1 MKKLISLII
10 IFAICSTLA
19 VPAAAITGQP
29 EIAAKSAV
37 LMEKETGTIIFE
49 KNAHEKLAPA
59 SVTKIMTLLLVMEAL
74 KNGSL
79 SIDDNITISAHAA
92 SMGGS
97 QVFLEEG
104 EQMKGEDLI
113 KAVIIS
119 SANDAAVALA
129 ERVAG
134 SENIFVERMNEKA
147 AQLGMNDTHFENSTG
162 LDAEGHVTSA
172 YDIALMSRALLKY
185 DHVKKYS
192 TIWMDSLRNGAFGL
206 TSTNKLIKTYS
217 GITGLKTGFTKT
229 AMYCMSATAER
240 DGMELISAVMCAP
253 TSPERFESA
262 KILLDFGFANYALA
276 DLNPDEK
283 LQPVNVILG
292 KNSLVQPEIGNG
304 SKILIEKSQ
313 IKSLKKSIT
322 VVESI
327 EAPVEAGQKLGEMI
341 VEANGEKLA
350 AIPIVAS
357 ESIAKMTWGDVFA
370 KFSNMIFMGS

>member
-1 MKKLISLII
+1 
-10 IFAICSTLA
+10 
-19 VPAAAITGQP
+19 
-29 EIAAKSAV
+29 
-37 LMEKETGTIIFE
+37 
-49 KNAHEKLAPA
+49 
-59 SVTKIMTLLLVMEAL
+59 MEAL

-304 SKILIEKSQ
+304 SKILIDKSQ